1 MRFFLILMILL
12 SVIALIKSFIRYDPK
27 IDLVI
32 NNKKYTILLW
42 YNSYTCDNE
51 FAERKFVKLIEI

>member
-1 MRFFLILMILL
+1 MILL

-32 NNKKYTILLW
+32 NNNKYTVLLW

-51 FAERKFVKLIEI
+51 FVERKFVKLIEI